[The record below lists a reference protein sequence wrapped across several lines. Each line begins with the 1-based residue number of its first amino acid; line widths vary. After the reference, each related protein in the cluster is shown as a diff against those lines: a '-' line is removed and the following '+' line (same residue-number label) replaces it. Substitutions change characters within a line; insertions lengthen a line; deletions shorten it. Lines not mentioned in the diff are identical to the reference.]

1 MADQGISAAPG
12 TAGVTDADVDQ
23 LIAFAKGMNGPLQ
36 TLEGHL
42 KKLGGAQ
49 NDLQAAFQGN
59 AGTAVYNAF
68 GNVLSTGT
76 SVVQFIEEIIQGIN
90 NSGFK
95 FDEEDRIAMDEVN
108 RGINAG
114 LEAHGAGSLDGSFG
128 SAETGA
134 YGTWESAQLENSKVN
149 LNGV

>member
-1 MADQGISAAPG
+1 MADGISAAPG

-23 LIAFAKGMNGPLQ
+23 LVAFAKGMNGPLQ

-42 KKLGGAQ
+42 KTLGGAQ
-49 NDLQAAFQGN
+49 NDLQAAFKGS

-76 SVVQFIEEIIQGIN
+76 RVVQFIEEIIQGIN

-95 FDEEDRIAMDEVN
+95 FDEEDRLAMDTVN
-108 RGINAG
+108 RQINEG
-114 LEAHGAGSLDGSFG
+114 LDARGAGSLDGSFG

-134 YGTWESAQLENSKVN
+134 YSTWESAQLENSKVN
-149 LNGV
+149 LSGL